1 MAMCVGSEG
10 STGATKTQANINT
23 STDQVCI
30 PTGGARGVC
39 AGIDMTDAA
48 FMSST

>member
-39 AGIDMTDAA
+39 AGIDMNAA
-48 FMSST
+48 LVMSST